1 MTKLYIESTG
11 GLEFPGGLMV
21 KGLALPLLWP
31 RFDPWPR
38 NFHMPQAQTKRKR
51 KKKREKNPYCY

>member
-1 MTKLYIESTG
+1 MTNIMMTKLYIESTG

-38 NFHMPQAQTKRKR
+38 NFHMPQAQTKIYIYFF
-51 KKKREKNPYCY
+51 N

>member
-1 MTKLYIESTG
+1 MMTKLYIESTG

-31 RFDPWPR
+31 RFDPWPG
-38 NFHMPQAQTKRKR
+38 NFHMLWAQPKS
-51 KKKREKNPYCY
+51 NFFN